1 MDLLAKI
8 LRVLSAIGGRNTSVS
23 LVFLTSVELIV
34 LLVIAQ
40 TSPSRRVCMHVL
52 MAATFFPFPFP
63 SFFLF
68 WWRWVGLMCSGS
80 FPQAWKVYRY
90 NSNIMAYVA
99 GLSVHLIGVISQV
112 NWLVFHSL
120 WIPKGCVLLQ
130 VVALTVLNISRYTG
144 ISKII
149 GRDTGILSKTIR

>member
-1 MDLLAKI
+1 MVDLLAKI

-52 MAATFFPFPFP
+52 VATTFFPVSF

-68 WWRWVGLMCSGS
+68 FLVGLGGVDVQWFFPSG
-80 FPQAWKVYRY
+80 
-90 NSNIMAYVA
+90 
-99 GLSVHLIGVISQV
+99 LEGV
-112 NWLVFHSL
+112 
-120 WIPKGCVLLQ
+120 
-130 VVALTVLNISRYTG
+130 
-144 ISKII
+144 
-149 GRDTGILSKTIR
+149 